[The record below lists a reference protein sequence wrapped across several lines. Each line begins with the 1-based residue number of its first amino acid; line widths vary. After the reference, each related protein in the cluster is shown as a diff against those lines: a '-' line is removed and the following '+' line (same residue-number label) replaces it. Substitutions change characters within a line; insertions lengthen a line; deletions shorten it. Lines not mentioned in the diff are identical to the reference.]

1 MILNNHLQKIVSQ
14 AILFSCLLLSG
25 IAIAQTISPALKQEF
40 LDAKNEVANAQ
51 KIPSL
56 KYAPSELKDAQDS
69 LQAADAT
76 NDPTKFSQ
84 KTRLARAQAQLAIA
98 VTEQGIESERLA
110 ETSQLL
116 AKAKEDVAQLTT
128 SK

>member
-1 MILNNHLQKIVSQ
+1 VSQ

>member
-1 MILNNHLQKIVSQ
+1 MILNIYSQKQMSK
-14 AILFSCLLLSG
+14 AILFSCLLLPG
-25 IAIAQTISPALKQEF
+25 VALAQTISPALKQEF

-76 NDPTKFSQ
+76 NDPTKFAQ
-84 KTRLARAQAQLAIA
+84 RTRLARAQAQLAIA

-116 AKAKEDVAQLTT
+116 AKAKEDVAQLTS

>member
-1 MILNNHLQKIVSQ
+1 MILNIYPQKQMSK
-14 AILFSCLLLSG
+14 AIIFSCLLLPG
-25 IAIAQTISPALKQEF
+25 FVIAQTTSPALKQEF
-40 LDAKNEVANAQ
+40 LDAKTEVANAQ

-69 LQAADAT
+69 LQAAEAT
-76 NDPTKFSQ
+76 NDPIRFAQ
-84 KTRLARAQAQLAIA
+84 RTRLARAQAQLAIA